1 MCLVVHLL
9 LFIWSVPSIWQPM
22 SFINSANSQFL
33 SLCLLCLPFP
43 LFSSGI
49 LWVCVCHS
57 FITISISVY
66 LVSLNCF
73 SLPLSAIFWVKAL
86 VFPPTAPYSTLLL
99 CGAGYLY
106 PHCLHHTWYWDLQ
119 FCGFSPTLLFSP
131 WSIKRIM
138 FLSHRYMFG
147 CGVCGWLKGWTL
159 NVILIRSLRSLIICL
174 KKKQAKLNSASSPQS
189 AVPIWACTTSL
200 CRSQLRLAS
209 RALYTVPFF

>member
-66 LVSLNCF
+66 LVSLNWSFKCLSF
-73 SLPLSAIFWVKAL
+73 PSPVCYFLGEGLSISSHCTLLYPTSLWCWVPVSPLSPPYLILRLAVLWLQSHTSLQSLVHKKDYVSLPLLYVWMWSLWVAQRVNFECHFDKK
-86 VFPPTAPYSTLLL
+86 STFFD
-99 CGAGYLY
+99 YL
-106 PHCLHHTWYWDLQ
+106 
-119 FCGFSPTLLFSP
+119 
-131 WSIKRIM
+131 
-138 FLSHRYMFG
+138 
-147 CGVCGWLKGWTL
+147 
-159 NVILIRSLRSLIICL
+159 L
-174 KKKQAKLNSASSPQS
+174 KKKTN
-189 AVPIWACTTSL
+189 
-200 CRSQLRLAS
+200 
-209 RALYTVPFF
+209 